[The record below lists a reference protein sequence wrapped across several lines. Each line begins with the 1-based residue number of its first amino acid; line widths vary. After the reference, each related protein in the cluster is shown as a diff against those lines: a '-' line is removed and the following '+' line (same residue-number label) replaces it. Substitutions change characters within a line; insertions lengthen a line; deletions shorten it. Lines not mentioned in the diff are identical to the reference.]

1 MKRKLKSALS
11 LLLCMIMV
19 FGAVAVGGE
28 GFADVLNAFSVK
40 SSAVTTYSSGDYEY
54 TLNQF
59 NKATL
64 TKFTGKKTSTISIPT
79 TIDEY
84 EVSALG
90 ESLYKGYSALT
101 SVDIPSNIKSIY
113 PDAFNGCTSLS
124 SVKLNDGLEVI
135 GYGAFTGTAIT
146 EITIPKTVW
155 LMSFSS
161 YANADETSAY
171 NRGSNYT
178 NASAFYGAN
187 KLKKVVF
194 ADGVTKIGE
203 CSLYNCKYLT
213 EVIIPDTVKSIC
225 DFAFAGCTGL
235 KNIVLTDA
243 VDRINEGVFEK
254 CTGLTSIEIPGHIK
268 AIYPYAFNGCTSL
281 SSVKLNDGLEVIGY
295 GAFTGTAITEI
306 TIPKTVWLMSFS
318 SYANADETSAYN
330 RGSNYTNASAFYGAN
345 KLKKV
350 VFADGVTKIGECSL
364 YNCKYLTEVIIPD
377 TVKSIGDYAF
387 ANCTGL
393 TELSIPNSV
402 SSIGSKAFNGIDPF
416 VINVSLNSA
425 AAIYA
430 IDNGIM
436 FNAIDDEFTDS
447 NDLFLN
453 RSGSSYISETTGK
466 VSTSGTANLQVNYS
480 FKKSKANY
488 ASNIKIK
495 IKIPADTELVANTLR
510 DINNNPIEVNE
521 KDGVITVPVTQKSG
535 TIKFSVL
542 PTGITDLLSYATI
555 EYTYNNVKKSE
566 IIGILSEEIAILTL
580 DAQDVVTSN
589 SVTVKGIAPP
599 ETDVT
604 LYVDNKI
611 VKSVKTN
618 KAGNYMTDISLGN
631 AIDGR
636 DYIIT
641 AKCQDYGST
650 VDFTVT
656 YKEKAPELK
665 TIDLYYNGSETPV
678 TIYPESNITPYV
690 SFAPGKP
697 FTFKA
702 EIDNPE
708 EVDKVYV
715 TSTRNGVVKSI
726 EANYDKS
733 TNQFVA
739 TGYFDEENHSYV
751 PGKIGVEYKLKH
763 EDVKISA
770 DVDFKS
776 MYNNMPNEAKDAEV
790 KVISSTANSQVA
802 EIDVSKLIGTAQKTL
817 VKVAINEYEGATGTK
832 YLSDTYGLLSEVDGW
847 IKTVAEGKDGKEYQF
862 FRKDSTVGERAEGL
876 VYIVKDVTDSKIIE
890 MMIGASETPQNAMK
904 ISDISA
910 MLTKAGTYADFAKL
924 YFKTMEIKKERAE
937 LDDKIRSTVPVNK
950 QAEALRKSAL
960 LENDKTDFLLLT
972 TLLPLTLTAMGVATG
987 PAGIIFTGLL
997 GAMTATSSFFW
1008 NFRTSN
1014 ILGGT
1019 GNIKFA
1025 VDPSGF
1031 VYEGSEENR
1040 IENVIAT
1047 AYWIESD
1054 GSDTFFQNK
1063 PSSSTYGTKWNAA
1076 EYSQANPLRTD
1087 IDGKYAWDVP
1097 EGWWRVKYE
1106 KDGYETVWSNWMP
1119 VPPPQTDVNICM
1131 TKLNDPNKEYTVTW
1145 SVDGEKATAKYKAGE
1160 NIVKPADPTKEGYIF
1175 KGWTPSVPATMPAY
1189 DIIFTAVFEKS
1200 TVQTGTRLSIKTP
1213 STTTVNYG
1221 FTLNLHANVTD
1232 LPEGARVVWSMDG
1245 SGFELIPSA
1254 DGMTCG
1260 VKSVSK
1266 GSATITAKVV
1276 DKNGNAVKDANGNE
1290 ITASQQLTSKAGFFQ
1305 KLAAFFKKLFGSNMV
1320 IPYALEWIIK

>member
-1 MKRKLKSALS
+1 MKRKLKGTLS

-28 GFADVLNAFSVK
+28 GFADVLDAFSVK

-90 ESLYKGYSALT
+90 EGLYKGYSALT

-135 GYGAFTGTAIT
+135 GYSAFTGTAIT

-155 LMSFSS
+155 MMSFSS
-161 YANADETSAY
+161 YSNDDETRAY
-171 NRGSNYT
+171 YSSRSYDAG
-178 NASAFYGAN
+178 AFYGAN

-194 ADGVTKIGE
+194 ADGVTKIGD
-203 CSLYNCKYLT
+203 Y
-213 EVIIPDTVKSIC
+213 
-225 DFAFAGCTGL
+225 
-235 KNIVLTDA
+235 
-243 VDRINEGVFEK
+243 
-254 CTGLTSIEIPGHIK
+254 
-268 AIYPYAFNGCTSL
+268 
-281 SSVKLNDGLEVIGY
+281 
-295 GAFTGTAITEI
+295 
-306 TIPKTVWLMSFS
+306 
-318 SYANADETSAYN
+318 
-330 RGSNYTNASAFYGAN
+330 
-345 KLKKV
+345 
-350 VFADGVTKIGECSL
+350 SL

-387 ANCTGL
+387 AGCTGL

-997 GAMTATSSFFW
+997 GAMTATSTFFW

-1076 EYSQANPLRTD
+1076 EYSQANPLLTD

-1106 KDGYETVWSNWMP
+1106 KDGYETVWSDWMP

-1145 SVDGEKATAKYKAGE
+1145 SIDGEKTTAKYKAGDS
-1160 NIVKPADPTKEGYIF
+1160 IVKPADPIKEGYTF

-1200 TVQTGTRLSIKTP
+1200 TVPTGAKISIKNP
-1213 STTTVNYG
+1213 STTTVSYG

-1232 LPEGARVVWSMDG
+1232 LPDGARVVWSMDG
-1245 SGFELIPSA
+1245 SGFELSPSA

-1305 KLAAFFKKLFGSNMV
+1305 KLVAFFKKLFGSNMV
-1320 IPYALEWIIK
+1320 IPSSLNKLVK

>member
-28 GFADVLNAFSVK
+28 GFADVLDAFSVK

-90 ESLYKGYSALT
+90 ESLYKGYNALT

-113 PDAFNGCTSLS
+113 PFAFNGCTSLS

-135 GYGAFTGTAIT
+135 GYSAFKGTAIT

-155 LMSFSS
+155 MMSFSGYS
-161 YANADETSAY
+161 NDETSAY
-171 NRGSNYT
+171 SRGDHYNYNG

-187 KLKKVVF
+187 KLEKVVF
-194 ADGVTKIGE
+194 ADGVTKIGKY
-203 CSLYNCKYLT
+203 SLHNCKYLT
-213 EVIIPDTVKSIC
+213 EVIIPDTVKSIG
-225 DFAFAGCTGL
+225 DYAFANCTGLTELSVPNSVESIEDYVFSGCTGL
-235 KNIVLTDA
+235 KNIVLSEA
-243 VDRINEGVFEK
+243 VDRINEGVFSS
-254 CTGLTSIEIPGHIK
+254 CTGLTSVEIPSHIK
-268 AIYPYAFNGCTSL
+268 AIYPFAFNGCTSL

-295 GAFTGTAITEI
+295 SAFKGTAITEI
-306 TIPKTVWLMSFS
+306 TIPKTVWMMSFS
-318 SYANADETSAYN
+318 GYSNDETSAYS
-330 RGSNYTNASAFYGAN
+330 RGDHYNYNGNASAFYGAN
-345 KLKKV
+345 KLEKV
-350 VFADGVTKIGECSL
+350 VFADGVTKIGKYSL
-364 YNCKYLTEVIIPD
+364 HNCKYLTEVIIPD

-447 NDLFLN
+447 SDLFLN

-802 EIDVSKLIGTAQKTL
+802 EIDVSQLIGTAQKTL

-832 YLSDTYGLLSEVDGW
+832 YLSETYGLLSEVDGW

-1063 PSSSTYGTKWNAA
+1063 PSSSTYGTKWNAG
-1076 EYSQANPLRTD
+1076 EYSQANPLLTD

-1106 KDGYETVWSNWMP
+1106 KDGYETVWSDWMP

-1145 SVDGEKATAKYKAGE
+1145 SIDGEKTTAKYKAGDS
-1160 NIVKPADPTKEGYIF
+1160 IVKPADPIKEGYTF

-1189 DIIFTAVFEKS
+1189 DIICLLYTS
-1200 TVQTGTRLSIKTP
+1200 P
-1213 STTTVNYG
+1213 SPRDRG
-1221 FTLNLHANVTD
+1221 
-1232 LPEGARVVWSMDG
+1232 
-1245 SGFELIPSA
+1245 
-1254 DGMTCG
+1254 
-1260 VKSVSK
+1260 
-1266 GSATITAKVV
+1266 
-1276 DKNGNAVKDANGNE
+1276 
-1290 ITASQQLTSKAGFFQ
+1290 
-1305 KLAAFFKKLFGSNMV
+1305 
-1320 IPYALEWIIK
+1320 